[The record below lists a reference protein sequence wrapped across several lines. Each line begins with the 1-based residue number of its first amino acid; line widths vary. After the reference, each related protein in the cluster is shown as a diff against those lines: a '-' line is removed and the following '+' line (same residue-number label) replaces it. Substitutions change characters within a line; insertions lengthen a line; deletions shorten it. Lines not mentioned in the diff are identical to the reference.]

1 MESEDLKFRG
11 SSMSA
16 VSLVEEWE
24 GKRSGREASW
34 HDLGA
39 FWHDLRAFGDGPE
52 VSWTGLGASWGGLG

>member
-1 MESEDLKFRG
+1 
-11 SSMSA
+11 MSA

-24 GKRSGREASW
+24 GKRSGPEASW

-39 FWHDLRAFGDGPE
+39 CWHGLRAFGDGPE